1 MKRKRTFTFFKEEH
15 FIDGQGWTVNVV
27 KDSVIMKEALSV
39 ANKIGIEICNVHFS
53 DWKKCTISARADKDV
68 WLLFCYRLIEK
79 LDGYIERYTF

>member
-15 FIDGQGWTVNVV
+15 FVDGQGWTVKVV
-27 KDSVIMKEALSV
+27 KDSAIMSAAIEI
-39 ANKIGIEICNVHFS
+39 ANKLGITICNVYFS
-53 DWKKCTISARADKDV
+53 DWKKCTVSARADKDT